1 MRAREKE
8 EIVVGLKPKGH
19 KSPQL
24 NPKGKAEQ
32 NLSLKTVSSFVVILT
47 GVFTTCAMVL
57 HTQLPIHVAVWP
69 CVEDLRDPARRT
81 VVLFTDG
88 MRARPPHALTAADD
102 GGRDNR
108 CGPGQAVAACVLGGG
123 DPVHHHQLHWRLR
136 GRQH

>member
-47 GVFTTCAMVL
+47 GV
-57 HTQLPIHVAVWP
+57 Q
-69 CVEDLRDPARRT
+69 
-81 VVLFTDG
+81 
-88 MRARPPHALTAADD
+88 TA
-102 GGRDNR
+102 
-108 CGPGQAVAACVLGGG
+108 
-123 DPVHHHQLHWRLR
+123 
-136 GRQH
+136 

>member
-47 GVFTTCAMVL
+47 GVHTACAMVL
-57 HTQLPIHVAVWP
+57 HTQLCIHVTMWP
-69 CVEDLRDPARRT
+69 DWKILEIPRVGLSCSS
-81 VVLFTDG
+81 
-88 MRARPPHALTAADD
+88 LTGRESGHLMPKPLQTR
-102 GGRDNR
+102 GGRDDR
-108 CGPGQAVAACVLGGG
+108 CGPGQALAACVLGWG
-123 DPVHHHQLHWRLR
+123 DPVHHHQLHWRLCR
-136 GRQH
+136 RQH